1 MSAYVLGDIIPAP
14 SGELHIFIAYSLA
27 GEVVTVTRS
36 GRAAPQVYIDA
47 VAVAA
52 PVTARPEPAPEAPTV
67 DHTVG
72 RWSEAE
78 IDQLLEL
85 DGTPLA
91 EVATIIGR
99 SVAAIKHRRKLLR
112 QAGRLPGWS
121 GARCYCGKPAV
132 AQQRCHNHYQVM
144 RMRRAAA

>member
-1 MSAYVLGDIIPAP
+1 MTYQLGDIIP
-14 SGELHIFIAYSLA
+14 SVDGEMHIFIAYNPS
-27 GEVVTVTRS
+27 GERVTVTRN

-47 VAVAA
+47 VAVA
-52 PVTARPEPAPEAPTV
+52 PVVTRPEPTPEAPTV

-72 RWSEAE
+72 RWSDDE
-78 IDQLLEL
+78 IEQLIAL

-132 AQQRCHNHYQVM
+132 AQGRCHKHYQGM